1 MYDAA
6 LLFATALA
14 ELDRSQVGLMQY
26 QTWIKWT
33 KPSITTH
40 YIFQFRVPIELL
52 SYSFNNRWCVCRRL
66 TPWFWVVIQRRRGNM
81 GTHWSTTWNWW
92 VIIICRWKVILLWPN
107 FNLWTKFT
115 DQDDSIVFVHYL
127 FLFSSK
133 TIVFCRK
140 VSFEQNCPRFAIGN
154 ENFFILW
161 ETYLNPDVYYLYYYF
176 NPFVFMGN
184 GTKPENQV
192 DIFQKKKLIR
202 YCLKLKS
209 QGHPVW
215 PNP

>member
-1 MYDAA
+1 M
-6 LLFATALA
+6 
-14 ELDRSQVGLMQY
+14 
-26 QTWIKWT
+26 
-33 KPSITTH
+33 
-40 YIFQFRVPIELL
+40 
-52 SYSFNNRWCVCRRL
+52 CRRL
-66 TPWFWVVIQRRRGNM
+66 TPWFWVVIQRRHGNM
-81 GTHWSTTWNWW
+81 ETHWSTTWNWS
-92 VIIICRWKVILLWPN
+92 VIIICRWKVVLLWPN

-161 ETYLNPDVYYLYYYF
+161 ETYLNPDVYYHYYYF

-184 GTKPENQV
+184 GTKTENQV
-192 DIFQKKKLIR
+192 DIFQKKVNKILFKTKISR
-202 YCLKLKS
+202 SPGLTQSIVIGELS
-209 QGHPVW
+209 EWRVFFTITLH
-215 PNP
+215 